1 LYNLLPEPESCEP
14 LAVLALDLLN
24 RLQNVDAQ
32 SIGKT
37 LSATL
42 PLIRDP
48 EFKQTLEKAI
58 QQKTQS

>member
-1 LYNLLPEPESCEP
+1 